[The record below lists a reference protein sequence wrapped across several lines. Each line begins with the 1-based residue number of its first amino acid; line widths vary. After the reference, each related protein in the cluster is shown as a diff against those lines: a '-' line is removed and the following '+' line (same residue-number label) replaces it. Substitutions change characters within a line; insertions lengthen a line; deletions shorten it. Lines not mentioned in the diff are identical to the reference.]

1 MKKSFI
7 CLLLIIL
14 FSFFMYNKI
23 GAVTIITPDD
33 KSYVDT
39 PFIYVVGKLDNPKA
53 THLTISVNDLKSPLI
68 NVKDP
73 EYTMQFKDF
82 FIIDIELDEGENL
95 IGITLYADRKPLEEK
110 KILVYYAKDSFSPLK
125 NVKRLYFHKESKEKE
140 CKDCHKIEKETCVE
154 CHKNL
159 VAKKYVH
166 GPAGS
171 GDCDVCHIMNEKNE
185 VKYKVKSSY
194 KELCK
199 ECHDN
204 LAPQNFVSMHGPFAV
219 GECVACHNLH
229 SSDFKHQLKGEIN
242 DLCKNCHADFKDKN
256 VPHVVAKH
264 PLSGKKDPSRPGN
277 MLGCTSCHNPH
288 GEKSPFFFVQ
298 GIMNRMEICKI
309 CHKK

>member
-1 MKKSFI
+1 MKKSLF
-7 CLLLIIL
+7 CSLLII
-14 FSFFMYNKI
+14 FFTVSIYNKI

-33 KSYVDT
+33 NSYVNT
-39 PFIYVVGKLDNPKA
+39 PFIYVVGKMDNSNA

-95 IGITLYADRKPLEEK
+95 IGITLYADRKPVEEK
-110 KILVYYAKDSFSPLK
+110 RILVYYVKDRFSQPK
-125 NVKRLYFHKESKEKE
+125 NVKRFYFHREVKENE
-140 CKDCHKIEKETCVE
+140 CKDCHKIEKESCVE
-154 CHKNL
+154 CHKNM

-171 GDCDVCHIMNEKNE
+171 GDCDVCHMMNEKDGI
-185 VKYKVKSSY
+185 KYKVKSNY

-204 LAPQNFVSMHGPFAV
+204 LAPQNFVNMHGPFAI
-219 GECVACHNLH
+219 EDCVACHNLH
-229 SSDFKHQLKGEIN
+229 SSDFKHQLNGETN
-242 DLCKNCHADFKDKN
+242 DLCKNCHTAFKAKD
-256 VPHVVAKH
+256 VTHVVANH
-264 PLSGKKDPSRPGN
+264 PLSGKPDPSRPGN
-277 MLGCTSCHNPH
+277 TLSCTSCHNPH
-288 GEKSPFFFVQ
+288 GGKSPYFFVQ
-298 GIMNRMEICKI
+298 GMINRMEICKI